1 MWSVL
6 VLGLLLGM
14 RHALEADHL
23 AAVASLSTGG
33 GNRGSI
39 MLRGATWGFGHT
51 VALLAAG
58 IWSIALRLAVPA
70 GPWLERG
77 VGVMLALLGANVL
90 VRLRRDR
97 VHVHV
102 HRHAGG
108 NVHVHAH
115 RHANDDVHSADHRH
129 AHSHR
134 LDLRALGVGMVH
146 GLAGSAAL
154 LLVIASSMTSPW
166 LGLAYIVVFGAGSI
180 AGMTVLSAVIAW
192 PLDASVRRLARAYTS
207 VELLIAVGTI
217 ALGLAMLR

>member
-6 VLGLLLGM
+6 LLGLLLGM

-33 GNRGSI
+33 GSRASI
-39 MLRGATWGFGHT
+39 VLRGATWGFGHT

-58 IWSIALRLAVPA
+58 VSSIALGLAVPA

-77 VGVMLALLGANVL
+77 VGVMLALLGTNVL

-97 VHVHV
+97 VHVHT

-108 NVHVHAH
+108 IVHLHVH
-115 RHANDDVHSADHRH
+115 RHGGDDVDSTDHRH
-129 AHSHR
+129 AHR
-134 LDLRALGVGMVH
+134 LDLRAMGVGMVH

-154 LLVIASSMTSPW
+154 LLVIASGLTSPW
-166 LGLAYIVVFGAGSI
+166 LGLAYVAVFGVGSI
-180 AGMTVLSAVIAW
+180 AGMTALSAVIAL
-192 PLDASVRRLARAYTS
+192 PLDASARRLARAYTS